1 MSPDVYFIKQTI
13 GNACGTIGLIHAVA
27 NNQTH
32 LEFGEYL
39 LLHVTAVVEMWE
51 IYFGVTTQDIC
62 MITELIV
69 WGLELL
75 WIDKTTLLEYPF
87 NYGFTTFWEKRTDM
101 LAKQLKA
108 FVVHFFLLEQLGQ
121 LCHILFLR
129 PGKDS
134 IYPYDIISCIR
145 TYPAVLN
152 PNTFLLADSFL

>member
-1 MSPDVYFIKQTI
+1 
-13 GNACGTIGLIHAVA
+13 
-27 NNQTH
+27 
-32 LEFGEYL
+32 
-39 LLHVTAVVEMWE
+39 
-51 IYFGVTTQDIC
+51 
-62 MITELIV
+62 
-69 WGLELL
+69 
-75 WIDKTTLLEYPF
+75 
-87 NYGFTTFWEKRTDM
+87 M